1 MQDRKRWVLSAARRW
16 GAGLAA
22 LVTAAALAQVPLP
35 PVEEKEDPKGGVK
48 RKVVVEDDL
57 PPTRR
62 PAATVSHP
70 PDVQLDELERAAV
83 AASQPQHKAL
93 LQKYRV
99 PFDSLTEAGGVSR
112 IRPVPIHRSE
122 WKGAAYI
129 RVTPLDSSGQPLAER
144 GVAVKDV
151 RQLEYFEALVL
162 ADVEK
167 LLGGK
172 EGKPSLDDYL
182 VAEQLLAAALRFH
195 DYARERNL
203 RRGRGWEPLR
213 SPLASRLRQVRLDA
227 VQLAQRSG
235 DMVRLREL
243 SRRVS
248 EAYPQDAEVAQVVA
262 AVRLSEAERLLQ
274 SPQHLDHVRARE
286 LLDDYQARF
295 PGTPGE
301 TVQRLRGQLREMAL
315 QALQRAREKKEV
327 GDLPT
332 ARDELARAAALDP
345 NLEGLRE
352 LQRELRF
359 GYPVLYVG
367 VWQLP
372 RYLSPSLALLD
383 SEKQAVELLFEGLLE
398 EVRDSSGLIGYE
410 PAALRALPR
419 LLPGGR
425 ECTLRISPGEGD
437 PRSSFTSHDV
447 VATVQLLRRQP
458 HTWAAWPLL
467 WLAPEP
473 PQPRDTATVRLFLAH
488 LHPDPRALLTFKLL
502 PGRWLQ
508 QLGKAADDLDFAQ
521 RPFGTGPYRLHARV
535 DQPPPGQPREVI
547 FFDNPLYARS
557 PDRVHLPRIREIRLV
572 EIRPS
577 PTDPYLPRVTEAFR
591 NGRLHLLPD
600 IPTVDLPQF
609 TGPGSGLAD
618 RVEVVTVTQHRR
630 IHILAVNLRRPY
642 FQRKS
647 LRQALSLGIDREDIL
662 DQVFRGNAAENR
674 KYHRVMGG
682 PFPPQSW
689 AAGSKPMSL
698 TNRDLA
704 VQRLQEYLAE
714 PGATTTFQLSYP
726 QDDPRAAAACTR
738 LKTQLETLFDKRL
751 NLELEPVPMRDL
763 LVRVH
768 EEHRYDL
775 AYIPFDYPDDYYPY
789 ALAALLD
796 PAAATRSGRNF
807 CHFLHPDTN
816 PDADDL
822 RLGQLLNDLKQFR
835 DYDTLAQRAADI
847 AERFNQSLP
856 FIPLWQLDRHI
867 ALHRQLRISYDTST
881 PADPTTLN
889 PTTLFTRIA
898 YWRLE

>member
-1 MQDRKRWVLSAARRW
+1 MRQRGVEAAGSARRW
-16 GAGLAA
+16 GAVVGMVLGA
-22 LVTAAALAQVPLP
+22 VALAQVPV
-35 PVEEKEDPKGGVK
+35 VEEKEDPKGGVK
-48 RKVVVEDDL
+48 RKVEVEDDL

-62 PAATVSHP
+62 PTPATTHP
-70 PDVQLDELERAAV
+70 PDVLLDELKQAAL

-93 LQKYRV
+93 LEKYAV
-99 PFDSLTEAGGVSR
+99 PFDNLTEAAGTIR
-112 IRPVPIHRSE
+112 LRPVPVHRSE
-122 WKGAAYI
+122 WKKATHI
-129 RVTPLDSSGQPLAER
+129 RITPLDSSNNPLPER

-167 LLGGK
+167 LLGK
-172 EGKPSLDDYL
+172 EGKPSLEDYL
-182 VAEQLLAAALRFH
+182 LAEQLLAAALRFH

-213 SPLASRLRQVRLDA
+213 VPLVQRLRQVRLEA
-227 VQLAQRSG
+227 VRLAQASG

-248 EAYPQDAEVAQVVA
+248 EAYPQDAEVAQTVA
-262 AVRLSEAERLLQ
+262 LVRLSEAERLLE
-274 SPQHLDHVRARE
+274 SSQHLDHVRARE

-295 PGTPGE
+295 PSE
-301 TVQRLRGQLREMAL
+301 QSEQVQRLRGMLREMAAK
-315 QALQRAREKKEV
+315 ALKRAIEKKEV
-327 GDLPT
+327 GDLPS

-345 NLEGLRE
+345 TLEGVRN

-372 RYLSPSLALLD
+372 RYCSPALALLD
-383 SEKQAVELLFEGLLE
+383 SEKQAVALLFEGLLE
-398 EVRDSSGLIGYE
+398 EVRDSSGLIRYE
-410 PAALRALPR
+410 PAAARSLPR
-419 LLPGGR
+419 FLLSGR
-425 ECTLRISPGEGD
+425 EFNLRISEGRGED
-437 PRSSFTSHDV
+437 RFSFTSLDV
-447 VATVQLLRRQP
+447 VATVQLLRQQL

-467 WLAPEP
+467 WFSPEP
-473 PQPRDTATVRLFLAH
+473 PQARDTATVRLFLHH
-488 LHPDPRALLTFKLL
+488 LHPDPRALFTFKLL

-508 QLGKAADDLDFAQ
+508 QLGKQADDLEFAQ
-521 RPFGTGPYRLHARV
+521 RPFGTGPYRLHARL
-535 DQPPPGQPREVI
+535 DHPPPGQLREVV

-557 PDRVHLPRIREIRLV
+557 PERVHLPRIREIRLV
-572 EIRPS
+572 EIRSSPS
-577 PTDPYLPRVTEAFR
+577 SPYLPSVQNEFR
-591 NGRLHLLPD
+591 NNRLHIFPD
-600 IPTVDLPQF
+600 IPTVDLPQIA
-609 TGPGSGLAD
+609 GPGSGLAD
-618 RVEVVTVTQHRR
+618 RVQVVTVSQHRR

-662 DQVFRGNAAENR
+662 DHVFRGNNPEYR

-689 AAGSKPMSL
+689 AAGSKPTSL

-726 QDDPRAAAACTR
+726 LEDPRAAAACTR

-751 NLELEPVPMRDL
+751 TLELEAVPTRDL

-789 ALAALLD
+789 ALAAMLD

-816 PDADDL
+816 PDAEDV
-822 RLGQLLNDLKQFR
+822 RFGQLLSDLKLFR
-835 DYDTLAQRAADI
+835 DYDTLAQRAAEI
-847 AERFNQSLP
+847 TERFNQSLP

-867 ALHRQLRISYDTST
+867 ALHRQLRIFYDTST
-881 PADPTTLN
+881 PADPTTLD